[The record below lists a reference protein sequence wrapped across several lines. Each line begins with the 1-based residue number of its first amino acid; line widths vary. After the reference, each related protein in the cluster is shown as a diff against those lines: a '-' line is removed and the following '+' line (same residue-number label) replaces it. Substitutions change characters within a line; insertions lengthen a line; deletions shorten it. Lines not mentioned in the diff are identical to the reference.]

1 MWVEE
6 ANGKEGTPG
15 AAEWADLGDVGSG
28 KPGGGAR
35 RRKHSLSG
43 CFRGTD
49 RKSSSL
55 PVGSSGTA
63 SRAQG
68 TFWELQ
74 GGQGVQSAVP
84 QIRLKRQERARLQ
97 SLLGHC
103 EASREVLA

>member
-1 MWVEE
+1 M
-6 ANGKEGTPG
+6 
-15 AAEWADLGDVGSG
+15 
-28 KPGGGAR
+28 
-35 RRKHSLSG
+35 
-43 CFRGTD
+43 
-49 RKSSSL
+49 
-55 PVGSSGTA
+55 GSSGTA

-103 EASREVLA
+103 EASREVPA